1 MKTVIAALVV
11 STFASI
17 LPVAASETVPML
29 RRGDD
34 VVALPSAGKDAK
46 APATSVEAPPAKKIR
61 IVLASPFGN

>member
-17 LPVAASETVPML
+17 LPVAASETAPTV

-34 VVALPSAGKDAK
+34 VGALASEGKDAK
-46 APATSVEAPPAKKIR
+46 APAALVETTPAKKVR
-61 IVLASPFGN
+61 VVLASPYGN